1 MAANQEE
8 QEQEQRRRL
17 IAAATRFPLPSGCR
31 FSYGTAGFRADGAT
45 MAPAVCRAGILAAL
59 RSVKLAGAAVG
70 IVITASHNPVG
81 DNGVKIAD
89 PDGGMMA
96 QHWEPFAD
104 ALANAPDPDALL
116 QMVLQFA
123 KDEGIPL
130 GGEDTAQVLLG
141 RDTRPTGAYLLDAA
155 LQGINAIVGARAV
168 DMGIL
173 TTPQLHW
180 MVRSKNKGVMASES
194 DYFRQLIGSFRRMLE
209 LVPKGKGGDEVAKK
223 LIVDGANGIGG
234 VKLEQ
239 IKVEL
244 SGIDISVRNS
254 GKEGEGILNHMC
266 GADFVQ
272 KERVTPHG
280 FNPEDVGV
288 RCASLDGDA
297 DRLVYFRLSSASDNR
312 VDLVDGDKILSL
324 FALFIREQLDIV
336 NNNGGQANKSL
347 SARLGIVQTA
357 YANGASTLFLKSLGL
372 EVVFTP
378 TGVKYLHKRALEY
391 DIGIYFEANGHGT
404 VVFSEDFISQLES
417 LSNELSSQD
426 DIGSAQ
432 YHAVMRLLAAS
443 QLINQ
448 AVGDALSGL
457 LLVEAI
463 LQYKGWSFQDWCGL
477 YSDLPSRQLK
487 VKVKDRSVIVTTDAE
502 TKVSQPSS
510 LQELIDK
517 ETANYTHGRC
527 FVRPSGTEDVVRVY
541 AEASTQVEADGL
553 AKSVAHHVERLL
565 G

>member
-1 MAANQEE
+1 MAANT
-8 QEQEQRRRL
+8 EQEQRRRL
-17 IAAATRFPLPSGCR
+17 LAVATRFPLPSGCR

-70 IVITASHNPVG
+70 IVITASHNPVA

-116 QMVLQFA
+116 HLVLQFV
-123 KDEGIPL
+123 KDESIPL
-130 GGEDTAQVLLG
+130 GGQDTAQVLLG
-141 RDTRPTGAYLLDAA
+141 RDTRPTGGYLLDAA
-155 LQGINAIVGARAV
+155 LQGINAIIGARAI

-180 MVRSKNKGVMASES
+180 MVRSKNKGIKASES
-194 DYFRQLIGSFRRMLE
+194 DYFTQLIDSFRRMLE
-209 LVPKGKGGDEVAKK
+209 LVPKGKGGDEFTKK
-223 LIVDGANGIGG
+223 LFVDGANGIGG
-234 VKLEQ
+234 LKLEQ
-239 IKVEL
+239 IKAEL
-244 SGIDISVRNS
+244 SDLDVIVRNS

-280 FNPEDVGV
+280 FSPEDVGV

-297 DRLVYFRLSSASDNR
+297 DRLVYFHVSSASDNR

-324 FALFIREQLDIV
+324 FALFIREQLDFI
-336 NNNGGQANKSL
+336 NNNGDQANKPL
-347 SARLGIVQTA
+347 PARLGIVQTA
-357 YANGASTLFLKSLGL
+357 YANGASTQFLKSLGL

-378 TGVKYLHKRALEY
+378 TGVKYLHRKALEY

-404 VVFSEDFISQLES
+404 VVFSEDFISQLEAV
-417 LSNELSSQD
+417 SNELSSHAD
-426 DIGSAQ
+426 TGSAR
-432 YHAVMRLLAAS
+432 YHAAMRLLAAS

-463 LQYKGWSFQDWCGL
+463 LLYKGWSFQNWCGL

-487 VKVKDRSVIVTTDAE
+487 VKVMDRSAIVTTNAE
-502 TKVSQPSS
+502 TKVSQPTA
-510 LQELIDK
+510 LQELIDM
-517 ETANYTHGRC
+517 ETANYAQGRC

-541 AEASTQVEADGL
+541 AEASTQVEADSL

>member
-1 MAANQEE
+1 MAADQE

-17 IAAATRFPLPSGCR
+17 LDVASRFPLPTGCR

-59 RSVKLAGAAVG
+59 RSLKLASAAVG
-70 IVITASHNPVG
+70 IVITASHNPIG

-89 PDGGMMA
+89 PDGGMMD
-96 QHWEPFAD
+96 QQWEPFAA

-116 QMVLQFA
+116 QLVLQFV

-130 GGEDTAQVLLG
+130 GGHHTAQVLLG
-141 RDTRPTGAYLLDAA
+141 RDTRPTGEYLLDAA
-155 LQGINAIVGARAV
+155 LQGINAILGAQAI

-180 MVRSKNKGVMASES
+180 MVRSKNKGIKASES
-194 DYFRQLIGSFRRMLE
+194 DYFTQLINSFRRMLE
-209 LVPKGKGGDEVAKK
+209 LLPKDKGGDELAKK

-239 IKVEL
+239 IKAEL
-244 SGIDISVRNS
+244 SGLDIIVRNS
-254 GKEGEGILNHMC
+254 GKEGEGILNHLC

-280 FNPEDVGV
+280 FGPEDVGV

-297 DRLVYFRLSSASDNR
+297 DRLVYFQMSSSSDNK

-324 FALFIREQLDIV
+324 FALFIREQLDVI
-336 NNNGGQANKSL
+336 NNNGNQVDKSL
-347 SARLGIVQTA
+347 PARLGIVQTA
-357 YANGASTLFLKSLGL
+357 YANGASTQFLKGLGL

-378 TGVKYLHKRALEY
+378 TGVKYLHKKALEY

-417 LSNELSSQD
+417 LSNDLSSQAANC
-426 DIGSAQ
+426 SAQ
-432 YHAVMRLLAAS
+432 YHAAMRLMAAT

-463 LQYKGWSFQDWCGL
+463 LQYKRWSFQNWCEL

-487 VKVKDRSVIVTTDAE
+487 VKVVDRSSIVTTDAE

-517 ETANYTHGRC
+517 ETANYTQGRC

-541 AEASTQVEADGL
+541 AEASTQVEADSL

>member
-417 LSNELSSQD
+417 LSNELSSQA

>member
-1 MAANQEE
+1 
-8 QEQEQRRRL
+8 
-17 IAAATRFPLPSGCR
+17 CR

-70 IVITASHNPVG
+70 IVITASHNPIG

-194 DYFRQLIGSFRRMLE
+194 YYFRQLIGSFRRMLE

-417 LSNELSSQD
+417 LSNELSSQA

-517 ETANYTHGRC
+517 ET
-527 FVRPSGTEDVVRVY
+527 
-541 AEASTQVEADGL
+541 
-553 AKSVAHHVERLL
+553 
-565 G
+565 

>member
-1 MAANQEE
+1 MAANQE
-8 QEQEQRRRL
+8 EQEQRRRL

-417 LSNELSSQD
+417 LSNELSSQA

>member
-1 MAANQEE
+1 MADNPEHE
-8 QEQEQRRRL
+8 LEQRRRL
-17 IAAATRFPLPSGCR
+17 LDVASRFPLPNGCR

-45 MAPAVCRAGILAAL
+45 MPPAVCRAGILAAF
-59 RSVKLAGAAVG
+59 RSLKLAGAAVG

-96 QHWEPFAD
+96 QHWESFAD

-116 QMVLQFA
+116 QLVLQFA

-130 GGEDTAQVLLG
+130 GSHHTAQVLLG
-141 RDTRPTGAYLLDAA
+141 RDTRPTGEYLLDAA
-155 LQGINAIVGARAV
+155 LQGINAIVGAHAI

-180 MVRSKNKGVMASES
+180 MVRSKNKGVKASES
-194 DYFRQLIGSFRRMLE
+194 AYFTQLINSFRHMLE
-209 LVPKGKGGDEVAKK
+209 LVPKDKSGDELANK

-239 IKVEL
+239 IKAEL
-244 SGIDISVRNS
+244 SGLDILVRNS

-280 FNPEDVGV
+280 FSPEDVGV

-297 DRLVYFRLSSASDNR
+297 DRLVYFRVSSASDNK

-324 FALFIREQLDIV
+324 FALFIREQLDIINDGSKV
-336 NNNGGQANKSL
+336 NKPLPAK
-347 SARLGIVQTA
+347 LGIVQTA
-357 YANGASTLFLKSLGL
+357 YANGASTQFLKDLGL

-378 TGVKYLHKRALEY
+378 TGVKYLHKKALEY

-404 VVFSEDFISQLES
+404 VVFSENFISQLES
-417 LSNELSSQD
+417 LSKELSSQD
-426 DIGSAQ
+426 DNGSAQ
-432 YHAVMRLLAAS
+432 YHAVMRLMAAS

-457 LLVEAI
+457 L
-463 LQYKGWSFQDWCGL
+463 F
-477 YSDLPSRQLK
+477 
-487 VKVKDRSVIVTTDAE
+487 VKVIDRSSIVTTNAE

-517 ETANYTHGRC
+517 ETVNYSHGRC

-541 AEASTQVEADGL
+541 AEASTQVEADSL
-553 AKSVAHHVERLL
+553 AKSVAQHVGRLL

>member
-1 MAANQEE
+1 MAADQDH
-8 QEQEQRRRL
+8 EQEQRRRL
-17 IAAATRFPLPSGCR
+17 LAVASRFPLPNGAR

-45 MAPAVCRAGILAAL
+45 MASAVCRAALLAAL

-70 IVITASHNPVG
+70 IVITASHNPVR

-89 PDGGMMA
+89 PDGGMMD
-96 QHWEPFAD
+96 QCWEPFAD
-104 ALANAPDPDALL
+104 TLANAPDPDALL
-116 QMVLQFA
+116 QLVLQFA

-130 GGEDTAQVLLG
+130 GRGGHHTAQVLLG
-141 RDTRPTGAYLLDAA
+141 RDTRPTGEYLLDAA
-155 LQGINAIVGARAV
+155 LQGINAIVGARAI

-180 MVRSKNKGVMASES
+180 MVRSKNKGIKASES
-194 DYFRQLIGSFRRMLE
+194 DYFTQLIDSFRRLLE
-209 LVPKGKGGDEVAKK
+209 LVPKDKGGDDLSKK

-239 IKVEL
+239 IKAEL
-244 SGIDISVRNS
+244 SGLNIIVRNS

-280 FNPEDVGV
+280 FSPDDIGV

-297 DRLVYFRLSSASDNR
+297 DRLVYFHVSSASNNS
-312 VDLVDGDKILSL
+312 VALVDGDKILSL
-324 FALFIREQLDIV
+324 FALFIREQLDIISD
-336 NNNGGQANKSL
+336 NGGQANKPLPS
-347 SARLGIVQTA
+347 RLGIVQTA
-357 YANGASTLFLKSLGL
+357 YANGASTKFLKSLGL

-378 TGVKYLHKRALEY
+378 TGVKYLHKKALEY

-404 VVFSEDFISQLES
+404 VLFSEDFIAQLES
-417 LSNELSSQD
+417 LSNELCSRAD
-426 DIGSAQ
+426 TAQ
-432 YHAVMRLLAAS
+432 YQAAMRLMAAS

-448 AVGDALSGL
+448 AVGDALSGF

-463 LQYKGWSFQDWCGL
+463 LQYKGWSFQNWCEL

-487 VKVKDRSVIVTTDAE
+487 VKVIDRTAIITTDAE
-502 TKVSQPSS
+502 TKVSQPSG
-510 LQELIDK
+510 LQELIDM
-517 ETANYTHGRC
+517 EIANYAHGRC

-541 AEASTQVEADGL
+541 AEASTQEAADSL
-553 AKSVAHHVERLL
+553 AKSVACHVESLL